1 MFSLIDLVLAMGFA
15 WMVSGICL
23 LIINRRRISIPVWS
37 GSLVIL
43 VFSLT
48 LFDNFIKPGM
58 LPEGFTMFLFVLSR
72 NSYFLI
78 GPFLWLYTRTLLSED
93 KMSPAD
99 LLHLLPF
106 LAIAVITGLNPE
118 WLIPADA
125 PVLDTVNGGLLTGP
139 EFYRNLLS
147 ILSRGGYCA
156 AVFRLIRV
164 HEKSI
169 ADYYSRRTLVNTLSW
184 LYYLVIFYFFL
195 FLLNFIVMLIP
206 PLTAAVFHS
215 LTATFVRIVP
225 ALLFIF
231 LFSLF
236 AQNQP
241 VPEDLRVQE
250 AAPEPEKP
258 LEDDKY
264 RTSGIS
270 PEESRSLYAKLNS
283 TIAEKRLFLDSDL
296 TLNTL
301 ADEIGETRHR
311 ISEVINRESGE
322 NFYGYIN
329 GFRLREFIACLN
341 EKRYPHFTI
350 TAVAFECGFK
360 SNSAFYSL
368 FKKKMG
374 MAPKDYIQKLSA

>member
-1 MFSLIDLVLAMGFA
+1 MGFA

-37 GSLVIL
+37 GTLVIF
-43 VFSLT
+43 VFGLT
-48 LFDNFIKPGM
+48 LIDNFVKPGM
-58 LPEGFTMFLFVLSR
+58 LPDGIMMFVFVLSR

-78 GPFLWLYTRTLLSED
+78 GPSLWFYTRSLLSEE

-106 LAIAVITGLNPE
+106 LAIAVILWFNPE
-118 WLIPADA
+118 WLIPADS
-125 PVLDTVNGGLLTGP
+125 PELDTLNGGLLSGP

-156 AVFRLIRV
+156 AVFRLIRS
-164 HEKSI
+164 HEKGI
-169 ADYYSRRTLVNTLSW
+169 ANYYSRRTLINTLSW

-195 FLLNFIVMLIP
+195 FLLNFIVILIP
-206 PLTAAVFHS
+206 PLRAASFQS
-215 LTATFVRIVP
+215 LTVTFARIVP
-225 ALLFIF
+225 ALIFIF

-241 VPEDLRVQE
+241 VPEDMRVQE
-250 AAPEPEKP
+250 DVPKPEKP
-258 LEDDKY
+258 AKDDKY

-270 PEESRSLYAKLNS
+270 PVESRSLYAQLNS
-283 TIAEKRLFLDSDL
+283 TITEKQLFLDSDL

-301 ADEIGETRHR
+301 AEEIGETRHR

-329 GFRLREFIACLN
+329 SFRLREFITCLN

-350 TAVAFECGFK
+350 TAIAFECGFK
-360 SNSAFYSL
+360 SNSTFYTL

-374 MAPKDYIQKLSA
+374 MSPKDYIQKLSA